1 MPKTSFNNIKSKIKH
16 TYRIAVVTLT
26 FLLFLF
32 YGWTQHYLNATKIQP
47 QIINIAGYQR
57 MLSQRIAFI
66 ENLLVE
72 DKNTT
77 QRLVLEREL
86 IELVR
91 TFTKNHEVLVGRQSL
106 DGTFN
111 VLTDKLEALYFE
123 EPAALDK
130 HVMAYTERALR
141 LVSAQP
147 INYVSIKP
155 TTLNEASAMLEQ
167 LNFAVTLFEEQLSQ
181 QMTLNQRWLLAVWTL
196 TLLLSLTIIYYLFK
210 PIRSLVLE
218 QFNLVQDARK
228 DAQHE
233 REQAH
238 LLMAT
243 KEEFLAS
250 MSYEFRSPIASIIG
264 TLELL
269 PNMKDKQEPLI
280 QRAEESCYRL
290 LMLSSNLV
298 DSMQNKQID
307 ENLEPED
314 FDLIRLLDD
323 GLSHFFFNCHQKN
336 LNYQVVNETVL
347 PHYVKGTPTP
357 VIKALKNVL
366 DNAVKFTHEGIIS
379 IHNAVTM
386 EKGKLL
392 LTIRVVDTG
401 IGISPQ
407 DCEFIFERFYKAHHD
422 SRRYS
427 GAGVGLYAARRQLR
441 EIGGDI
447 SFTSVLNSGSEF
459 VLVVPLMAS
468 EVENIRPKVDP
479 AIRFAVVEDQEIT
492 RIHLSYLIEHEGF
505 HVDTYTSGTE
515 LLASQE
521 KIKSY
526 SGIISDFYMPGLNG
540 AELANYLHAMLGK
553 HVPPVIIVS
562 AAPHIA
568 NLTSNEHFLP
578 WQIFVKPLDK
588 NRFIDAIHHL
598 TMVKEKRINEQK
610 ELSLLI
616 IEDDP
621 INAEIMQDMVKNLG
635 YESTVAPDG
644 ETALLKASSTNYDV
658 ILLDLHLPDMS
669 GFEVATI
676 LKEQHCQAHIIA
688 VTASAYESDKKRSF
702 DIGIRYHL
710 VKPVAY
716 QELKNTLKL
725 LQALPD

>member
-1 MPKTSFNNIKSKIKH
+1 MPNTSFDRLKQKITH
-16 TYRIAVVTLT
+16 TYSIALVTLT
-26 FLLFLF
+26 LLLTLF
-32 YGWTQHYLNATKIQP
+32 YGWTQHYLNATEIQP

-66 ENLLVE
+66 ENLLVQ
-72 DKNTT
+72 DKGIA
-77 QRLVLEREL
+77 QRIALEREL
-86 IELVR
+86 IVLVR

-111 VLTDKLEALYFE
+111 VLTDELEALYFK
-123 EPAALDK
+123 EPASLDK
-130 HVMAYTERALR
+130 HVAEYTESALR
-141 LVSAQP
+141 LVSSQP
-147 INYVSIKP
+147 ENYVAIKA
-155 TTLNEASAMLEQ
+155 TTLNEASAMLQQ
-167 LNFAVTLFEEQLSQ
+167 LNFAVVLFEEQLSQ
-181 QMTLNQRWLLAVWTL
+181 QIALNQRWLLAIWTL
-196 TLLLSLTIIYYLFK
+196 TLLLSLTIVYYLFK
-210 PIRSLVLE
+210 PIRALVLD

-238 LLMAT
+238 LVMAT

-264 TLELL
+264 ALELL
-269 PNMKDKQEPLI
+269 PHIKDQQEPLI

-290 LMLSSNLV
+290 LMLTTNLV
-298 DSMQNKQID
+298 DSMQSKQID
-307 ENLEPED
+307 EPLEPED

-347 PHYVKGTPTP
+347 PHHVKGMPSP
-357 VIKALKNVL
+357 IIKALKNVL
-366 DNAVKFTHEGIIS
+366 DNAVKFTHEGVIS

-407 DCEFIFERFYKAHHD
+407 DCEHIFERFYKAHHNL
-422 SRRYS
+422 RVYS

-447 SFTSVLNSGSEF
+447 TVSSVLNSGSEF
-459 VLVVPLMAS
+459 VLTVPLMAS
-468 EVENIRPKVDP
+468 ELENTRPEVNP

-505 HVDTYTSGTE
+505 HVDTYKSGTE
-515 LLASQE
+515 LLANQE
-521 KIKSY
+521 KIKEY
-526 SGIISDFYMPGLNG
+526 NGIITDYYMPGING
-540 AELANYLHAMLGK
+540 AELANYLHAMLAE
-553 HVPPVIIVS
+553 HVPPIILVS
-562 AAPHIA
+562 AAPQIA
-568 NLTSNEHFLP
+568 NLISSENNP
-578 WQIFVKPLDK
+578 AWQIFVKPLDK
-588 NRFIDAIHHL
+588 NRFIDAIYHL
-598 TMVKEKRINEQK
+598 ASAKNDGVKEPKVF
-610 ELSLLI
+610 SVLI
-616 IEDDP
+616 IEDEP
-621 INAEIMQDMVKNLG
+621 INAEILQDMVENLG
-635 YESTVAPDG
+635 YEVTVVSDG
-644 ETALLKASSTNYDV
+644 ETALLKASTTDYDV

-676 LKEQHCQAHIIA
+676 LKEQKYKAHIIA

-702 DIGIRYHL
+702 EIGIRYHL

-725 LQALPD
+725 LQTLPD

>member
-1 MPKTSFNNIKSKIKH
+1 MPNTSLNSLKQKIRH
-16 TYRIAVVTLT
+16 TYSIALVTLT
-26 FLLFLF
+26 LLLTLF
-32 YGWTQHYLNATKIQP
+32 YGWTQHYLNATVIQP

-57 MLSQRIAFI
+57 MLSQRIAFL
-66 ENLLVE
+66 ENLLVQE
-72 DKNTT
+72 KSIA
-77 QRLVLEREL
+77 QRIALEREL
-86 IELVR
+86 IVLVR
-91 TFTKNHEVLVGRQSL
+91 AFTKNHEVLVGRQSL

-111 VLTDKLEALYFE
+111 LLTDELEALYFK

-130 HVMAYTERALR
+130 HVAEYTESALR
-141 LVSAQP
+141 LVSSQP
-147 INYVSIKP
+147 ENYVAIKP
-155 TTLNEASAMLEQ
+155 TTLNDASAMLKQ

-181 QMTLNQRWLLAVWTL
+181 QIALNQRWLLAIWTL
-196 TLLLSLTIIYYLFK
+196 TLLLSLTIVYYLFK
-210 PIRSLVLE
+210 PIRALVLD

-264 TLELL
+264 ALELL
-269 PNMKDKQEPLI
+269 PNMKNQQEPLI

-298 DSMQNKQID
+298 DSMQSKQID
-307 ENLEPED
+307 EALEPED

-323 GLSHFFFNCHQKN
+323 GLSHFFFNCHQKK

-347 PHYVKGTPTP
+347 PHHVKGTPTP
-357 VIKALKNVL
+357 IIKALKNVL
-366 DNAVKFTHEGIIS
+366 DNAVKFTHEGVIS

-407 DCEFIFERFYKAHHD
+407 DCELIFERFYKAHHNP
-422 SRRYS
+422 RQYT

-447 SFTSVLNSGSEF
+447 TVTSVLSSGSEF
-459 VLVVPLMAS
+459 VLSVPLMAS
-468 EVENIRPKVDP
+468 ELENTRPEVNP

-505 HVDTYTSGTE
+505 HVDTYKSGTE
-515 LLASQE
+515 LLANQE
-521 KIKSY
+521 KIKDY
-526 SGIISDFYMPGLNG
+526 NGIITDYYMPGLNG
-540 AELANYLHAMLGK
+540 AELVSYLHAMLAE
-553 HVPPVIIVS
+553 HVPPIILVS
-562 AAPHIA
+562 AAPQIA
-568 NLTSNEHFLP
+568 NLISSENIP
-578 WQIFVKPLDK
+578 AWQIFVKPLDK

-598 TMVKEKRINEQK
+598 TVTKKEPVSEQK
-610 ELSLLI
+610 EFSVLI
-616 IEDDP
+616 IEDEP
-621 INAEIMQDMVKNLG
+621 INAEIMQDMVENLG
-635 YESTVAPDG
+635 YEATVVPDG
-644 ETALLKASSTNYDV
+644 ETALLKVNTTDYDV

-676 LKEQHCQAHIIA
+676 LKEQKCQAHIIA

-725 LQALPD
+725 LQTLPD